1 MESKSS
7 SAQSERVLLWMI
19 LIALTMWGI
28 AATVRVVR
36 RDGLRR
42 LPTAPILRRPEAR
55 R

>member
-19 LIALTMWGI
+19 LMALTVWGI

-42 LPTAPILRRPEAR
+42 VPTAPILRRPEAR

>member
-19 LIALTMWGI
+19 LMALAVWGI